1 MRLSTTLMTTAIV
14 ASALLAATAASANT
28 IVGSIW
34 ENQPV
39 AAGNAIPSNVPTTT
53 ADVTFSAPGPLN
65 FASGGLYTI
74 GEFLAS
80 GGGSTILT
88 GASHLGDTLMNTI
101 FDFKGF
107 VTVANGDVFT
117 SGHDDGLTLI
127 IGGTTVLSA
136 PGPTSFAIT
145 SSTYTGP
152 SATLPFELV
161 YGECCGA
168 PANLSISLPFVSPV
182 PEPATLALLGAS
194 LTGLGLIRR
203 RRA

>member
-1 MRLSTTLMTTAIV
+1 MRLSTTFLTTAIV
-14 ASALLAATAASANT
+14 AGSLLAATAASANT

-53 ADVTFSAPGPLN
+53 ADVTFSAPDPLN

-88 GASHLGDTLMNTI
+88 GASHLGDTLKSTI

-136 PGPTSFAIT
+136 PGPTGFATT

-152 SATLPFELV
+152 TATLAFELV